1 MTIFYEGAPV
11 EWAGGGFKAEGH
23 IIALGSNSAH
33 VKWASGP
40 NTGSITFID
49 LFDIEPVT
57 AKVED
62 SDPLHL
68 TAVRRAYDEDREVGV
83 LNFLAGNDYLG
94 TWTKIAQDVLAY
106 AEDRI
111 RKDASM
117 ELVDEQLS
125 IPEKQTV
132 VTAAALALLR
142 DAFGIEETE

>member
-1 MTIFYEGAPV
+1 MTIFYEGAHV
-11 EWAGGGFKAEGH
+11 EWSGGGGFQAEGH
-23 IIALGSNSAH
+23 IIALGTNSAH
-33 VKWASGP
+33 VKWATGP
-40 NTGSITFID
+40 NSGDITFTD

-62 SDPLHL
+62 PFHL
-68 TAVRRAYDEDREVGV
+68 TAVRRAYDEEAEVGV
-83 LNFLAGNDYLG
+83 LNFLASNNYLDS
-94 TWTKIAQDVLAY
+94 WTKIAQDVLSY

-125 IPEKQTV
+125 IAERQKV

-142 DAFGIEETE
+142 DAFGDEEGE